1 MTTEVA
7 VNLLTKLLRKA
18 DRQTA
23 PSRTTTL
30 SLRSKEGQEYI
41 QHGDVDARDAI
52 HGQLKNAQAEGA
64 VELVWGRGSAEN
76 KLVSI
81 RLVDGDRLADHLGQP
96 RGGELGYAIREATEP
111 ELAEAPAWVR
121 EVFEAH
127 LPRWARHEKALGLD
141 PKDPKRI
148 AQVFRVVALLA
159 QGAHQGLDQRSF
171 GALLLG
177 DSKFLERSGVR
188 GAIGRIWK
196 EAHDTDLS
204 TEELFEELGLKKFPT
219 SLYLRG
225 ALEVE
230 YSEVPWDLGQL
241 VPYVGMDPSHVSQV
255 SISGTLSYVL
265 TIENL
270 ATFHR
275 YVREVDDS
283 GVVLYTAGFPGP
295 EFRAVYGMLDE
306 ALEAPTP
313 FYHWGDRDVGGLRIF
328 RRLEQV
334 LRSHALQ
341 PHLMG
346 SGGTEGRPFPTQEW
360 KALQDLAEAEE
371 PATAS
376 LASEWLRA
384 GISKREQEVQAPASP
399 LQMGG

>member
-1 MTTEVA
+1 MNTEVA
-7 VNLLTKLLRKA
+7 VSLLTKLLRKA
-18 DRQTA
+18 DRQTD

-30 SLRSKEGQEYI
+30 SLRSQEGQEYV

-81 RLVDGDRLADHLGQP
+81 RLVDGDRLADYLGQP
-96 RGGELGYAIREATEP
+96 RGGELGHAIREATEP
-111 ELAEAPAWVR
+111 ELAEAPDWVR
-121 EVFEAH
+121 EVFEAQF
-127 LPRWARHEKALGLD
+127 PRWARHENALGLAPDD
-141 PKDPKRI
+141 PGRI

-188 GAIGRIWK
+188 GAVGRIWK
-196 EAHDTDLS
+196 AAHETDLS
-204 TEELFEELGLKKFPT
+204 TEELFEELGLKKFPP

-230 YSEVPWDLGQL
+230 YSGVPWDLGRL
-241 VPYVGMDPSHVSQV
+241 VPYVGMDPSHVSRV
-255 SISGTLSYVL
+255 LASGAVSYVL

-295 EFRAVYGMLDE
+295 EFRAVYGMLDKT
-306 ALEAPTP
+306 LEPPTP
-313 FYHWGDRDVGGLRIF
+313 FYHWGDRDVGGLRIL

-334 LRSHALQ
+334 LRGHSLQ
-341 PHLMG
+341 PHLME
-346 SGGTEGRPFPTQEW
+346 SGGTEGEPFLCQEW
-360 KALQDLAEAEE
+360 KALQGLAGAEE

-376 LASEWLRA
+376 LAYEWLRD
-384 GISKREQEVQAPASP
+384 GVSKREQEVQAPASP
-399 LQMGG
+399 LHMAG